1 MPVLQPVPEATDTN
15 HLRGSSDNLTS
26 INVSRNY
33 PEKKNPSFSPC
44 SRKNPIH
51 SYKLSF

>member
-1 MPVLQPVPEATDTN
+1 MPVLQPVSEVTDTN

-33 PEKKNPSFSPC
+33 PGKNPSFSPW
-44 SRKNPIH
+44 
-51 SYKLSF
+51 LV